1 MSKKLYYLVGL
12 LIGFV
17 VMVVTQLPSDKA
29 RMVVCDVGQGD
40 AILIIKGRYQVL
52 IDGGPSR
59 EKILSCLEEQIPF
72 YDRAIELIVLT
83 NTDND
88 HMNGLSAV
96 VERYQVIQFVTSDG
110 VHSSDALVRLRG
122 VLTTAGIV
130 PVPVEQ
136 GDQIRI
142 GDTNGLQFNVLWPP
156 DTNEE
161 YVAVIGSEI
170 DKSKREQILG
180 ASAKRGNLN
189 ERSVVLLLL
198 EDNKKILL
206 SGDTGDQAESEM
218 LKEGVLQDIDILK
231 VGHHGSKYASTTKFL
246 DMIKPE
252 LAVISVGSKN
262 TYGHPTS
269 EALERLSKIGAVV
282 RRTDEEGSIVL
293 EL

>member
-1 MSKKLYYLVGL
+1 MTKKMYYLVGL

-40 AILIIKGRYQVL
+40 AILILKGRYQVL

-72 YDRAIELIVLT
+72 YDRTIELIVLT
-83 NTDND
+83 NTDFD

-110 VHSSDALVRLRG
+110 VHSSDALIRLRG
-122 VLTTAGIV
+122 VLTSTSIV

-142 GDTNGLQFNVLWPP
+142 GDTNGLQFKVLWPP

-161 YVAVIGSEI
+161 YVAVMGDQM
-170 DKSKREQILG
+170 DKEKREQILG

-206 SGDTGDQAESEM
+206 SGDTGDQAENEM
-218 LKEGVLQDIDILK
+218 LREGVLQDIDILK
-231 VGHHGSKYASTTKFL
+231 VGHHGSKYASTTEFL
-246 DMIKPE
+246 EMIKPE
-252 LAVISVGSKN
+252 TAVISVGSKN

-269 EALERLSKIGAVV
+269 ETLDRLSKVGAVV
-282 RRTDEEGSIVL
+282 RRTDEEGTINL